1 MLSRINSWEK
11 QRLWSPRFNK
21 TSSQKDNKMII
32 ILRFRVKMINNWWET
47 LFFHKYCRIVVKDWV
62 QYQLQWATM
71 KCNKF
76 TLLTILT
83 TGESHHISP
92 HLHQCHTLLIPL
104 LVHLITHLIRTCLY
118 VQLLEILHL
127 MDRLITSINERIDSF
142 LLPNKNSLY

>member
-1 MLSRINSWEK
+1 MSSKINSWEK
-11 QRLWSPRFNK
+11 QKLWSLKYNK
-21 TSSQKDNKMII
+21 TSNQKSNKMRI

-47 LFFHKYCRIVVKDWV
+47 LSFHKYCRTVVKAWV
-62 QYQLQWATM
+62 QYQLQWAIT

-83 TGESHHISP
+83 TGESHHTCL